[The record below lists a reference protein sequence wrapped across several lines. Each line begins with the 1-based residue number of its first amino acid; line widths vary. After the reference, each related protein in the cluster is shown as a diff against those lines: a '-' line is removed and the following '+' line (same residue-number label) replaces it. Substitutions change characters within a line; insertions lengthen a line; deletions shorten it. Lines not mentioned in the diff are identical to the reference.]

1 MRVNVARHDAD
12 LAAARKLCI
21 RAFAT
26 HAPRWSDDAWAVG
39 SDETGLA
46 LALKQRFHSDH
57 IKSGDTLSDAYDE
70 FNL

>member
-1 MRVNVARHDAD
+1 MTWGVNISGHDTN
-12 LAAARKLCI
+12 LAL
-21 RAFAT
+21 T
-26 HAPRWSDDAWAVG
+26 GLNDAWAVG